1 MREFFRYLY
10 CSLFFTAIFAMA
22 GIPVTTHAGDTHMQ
36 QAATQKKLA
45 KVKKRIATLAHQQRE
60 AAGKRDTISSTLADQ
75 ADKLSA
81 ASRAVREST
90 QAIDAN
96 QQQLDALEKQ
106 RDQLKTSL
114 HGQRDALA
122 DLLRAAYKIRPGSD
136 LRLLL
141 GDADMAKLSRALAYS
156 RYFQHDRVQHIHSL
170 LGQLNDLD
178 RVEADITLKRKA
190 LEAAHAQKKQH
201 MAQLADARQQQQALL
216 AKVNAQLKDQ
226 HRQMRQLE
234 HNRQSLKNLLEK
246 LRDVFAD
253 IPDKLPS
260 DVPFTSRRSKLP
272 WPVRGTAHKHGDG
285 IHIDAARG
293 ATIRAVAHGRVA
305 YASWLRGYG
314 LLVVIDHGN
323 GWMSLYGGNESV
335 LHGVGDWVNAGE
347 PIATAG
353 ASVGDDA
360 GVYFGLRHQGKP
372 VSPLSWLSKRR

>member
-1 MREFFRYLY
+1 MRDFFRYLY
-10 CSLFFTAIFAMA
+10 CSLLLAAILVMA
-22 GIPVTTHAGDTHMQ
+22 GAPAPTRAGGTDKQ

-45 KVKKRIATLAHQQRE
+45 EVKKRIAALARQQRE
-60 AAGKRDTISSTLADQ
+60 AAGKRDAISATLAAQ

-81 ASRAVREST
+81 ASRAVRESN
-90 QAIDAN
+90 QAIAAN
-96 QQQLDALEKQ
+96 QHRLDALEKR
-106 RDQLKTSL
+106 RDKLKASL
-114 HGQRDALA
+114 HNQRDALA

-141 GDADMAKLSRALAYS
+141 GDADVAKLSRALAYS
-156 RYFQHDRVQHIHSL
+156 RYFQHDRVQHIRSL
-170 LGQLNDLD
+170 LKQLHDLD
-178 RVEADITLKRKA
+178 QVEADIALKRKA
-190 LEAAHAQKKQH
+190 LQAALAQKQQH
-201 MAQLADARQQQQALL
+201 MAQLADARKQQQALL
-216 AKVNAQLKDQ
+216 ARVNAQLKDQ
-226 HRQMRQLE
+226 HQQMRQLE
-234 HNRQSLKNLLEK
+234 RNRQSLKNLLEK

-260 DVPFTSRRSKLP
+260 DVPFASRRGKLP
-272 WPVRGTAHKHGDG
+272 WPVHGKSQKHGDG

-335 LHGVGDWVNAGE
+335 LHGVGDWVDAGE

-360 GVYFGLRHQGKP
+360 GVYFGLRHKGKP
-372 VSPLSWLSKRR
+372 VEPLSWLSKRR